1 MQMRQFF
8 CSNNYF
14 NIVTVK
20 KQIIYF
26 ICSKFFLIALKNSS
40 GILTNF
46 VDIYCINFKNYKRLT
61 FLKKIKIG
69 RTFLPIVK
77 NFNGKFIYC
86 QFLYY
91 KKLKLTDAINNFI
104 LKFNLVVYRNFF
116 ICKRIKGGL
125 LSFFNQILG
134 FISYKNFKK
143 LKRKAISNN
152 KIFYNFFFFTTLQI
166 FKKPGKLLL
175 YIKKKRNKRKYK
187 IFSKKKIYKKRK
199 YKIFLEI
206 QYIFKVSDFCYNF
219 KYFN

>member
-14 NIVTVK
+14 NTVTVK

-69 RTFLPIVK
+69 RIFLPIIK

-91 KKLKLTDAINNFI
+91 KKLKLKANINNFI
-104 LKFNLVVYRNFF
+104 LKFNLVGYRIFF

-125 LSFFNQILG
+125 LSFFNQIFG
-134 FISYKNFKK
+134 FVSYKNFKK
-143 LKRKAISNN
+143 LKNSNT
-152 KIFYNFFFFTTLQI
+152 KGFYNFFFFTTLQI
-166 FKKPGKLLL
+166 FKKSGKLFLCT
-175 YIKKKRNKRKYK
+175 KKKRNKRKYK
-187 IFSKKKIYKKRK
+187 FFFKKKIYKKRK
-199 YKIFLEI
+199 YKFFLEI
-206 QYIFKVSDFCYNF
+206 QYIFKVLDFCYSF
-219 KYFN
+219 KYLNTK